1 MKILNQYEGRGGYFK
16 SSPNNRDLLDLQGIE
31 KLPVYLNH

>member
-1 MKILNQYEGRGGYFK
+1 MKRLNQYEGRGYFK

-31 KLPVYLNH
+31 KLPDYLNH